1 MAVLSHGHSIGLT
14 LEAGRSKVLAALV
27 AVVPLIGQ
35 AFALCFH
42 SNSELLADL
51 SNHALGLV
59 GDHNGQLGC
68 GGHHDGA
75 LSGSLLGLDQIG
87 SVDRDTIKV
96 ISGGEI
102 SGNGIVV
109 RVENVLEQHGGL
121 LLAINLSQII
131 HEAVAQLNSRS
142 ALVASAQSNV
152 ERVVQIGGRLGAQSV
167 AIVLGSHVSIDL
179 ICLILGTLIVQGI
192 LGVGAGADCGQVG
205 VGQAGQNPTIAAGSD
220 LQRLQILVVRIVEGV
235 EPLGIANIISVG
247 EAVSVLVAVISDPS
261 HNICPVIGKVVIV
274 TVGDHI
280 QRGVAAALA
289 LPQVVTPVVVS
300 ATLHRNLVDNGGGNA
315 ISIVVV
321 VGTAGSEYIEEL
333 VRIGNSLVS
342 CQHLL
347 CSHQVAVQVGRT
359 GRHILNGL
367 QTVLDNVLVVLLGQ
381 EGQFHC
387 HIVVVLNSNQT
398 QLDIMTLQNQR
409 LNQVNDGIVGV
420 RISAVYAVI
429 LCDTGTQGQDDV
441 HIILGMVLDGDGGIV
456 FGSTDQSLG
465 SVLTIFG
472 KIANNIDCAF
482 FSTQGLQTQ
491 QVVVQSF
498 HTSGACG
505 VLHSFGGV
513 LGQIVGQFVGVIVED
528 LAPTRIIHNRISSS
542 VGVVSIIGA
551 LPDSQLNGCD
561 DITAGQIRCI
571 FDTCCDCRLDHIRHG
586 DIGIGVGD
594 NRTQLFCYFYRE
606 YVFNSLVGVNILVFS
621 ANAAVSTINNL
632 KVAFA
637 ENIFTGIFPA
647 LCDVIIQKNEV
658 LRNCGIVG
666 VVTDFI
672 SGSGE
677 MKNISILYIYFEV
690 ILNVNN
696 FEGNVFAETDIAI
709 GSDKFGQLVGTN
721 LHIGEGQ
728 LAVGVNGSHFDG
740 VAISIHQRKGCAGQR
755 IAVLVDLLDHDV
767 RAVNHGVSN
776 TGNGEHNGL
785 AFIAFAVNGI
795 QGCGQV
801 GIDGISTGF
810 LCLLRQLQ
818 LVGQRSSLFNGH
830 IIAKGPDELLGILTV
845 AVVVIQEEICFTISA
860 ELVRSG
866 SAFLGLDLRG
876 GIGNT
881 AADHGDGSRIL
892 NKFKVALVRTVV
904 TNVIFYIGACCA
916 GVQDLIFDG
925 IKEGQITRV
934 VVDGVLAAHHAHK
947 VITNL
952 IIFQPGGFVTGF
964 RSLADCDCIAVE
976 AQTGERNILAVYILQ
991 QGGDRLTD
999 GSLHLTIDH
1008 QRVILCALIVQSVC
1022 SIDSSNG
1029 VGSTL
1034 KFGNSNSFCN
1044 LNVFGSLDGI
1054 APRFNFLLV
1063 SSPEIAIVLF
1073 DRSKDIVVL
1082 IGSDPTFNIAP
1093 VILPRC
1099 DIINF
1104 ASFILNIECTGDY
1117 IALVC
1122 IGVGVT
1128 SIQPILVAG
1137 HIVALLIMSTGNGRR
1152 ITGLIVEP
1160 IGQTGGNYDHML
1172 AIGRNIF
1179 VGSQHIASGDQ
1190 RAFHVDAVVD
1200 SFCAFQGSG
1209 NDIFHISR
1217 HSGIG
1222 ITFSNQGFVCSL
1234 SDCIIF
1240 HRFGVDLVRT
1250 VIVSAGKTIVSNR
1263 VAGNSIDHLGQFQ
1276 NGLFFGGVSEADH
1289 TDLDLGGSAVNC
1301 DQHLVNH
1308 VHNII
1313 VVAGRTVT
1321 DNKYDIGTEVYFLTG
1336 DGQGDIHHVVFQLAC
1351 DFVDTVRTNGCFCR
1365 FICKSGQADTG
1376 ADCDRQH
1383 KRKQS
1388 LHFVCHVFI
1397 LLSNI

>member
-1 MAVLSHGHSIGLT
+1 M
-14 LEAGRSKVLAALV
+14 
-27 AVVPLIGQ
+27 
-35 AFALCFH
+35 
-42 SNSELLADL
+42 
-51 SNHALGLV
+51 
-59 GDHNGQLGC
+59 
-68 GGHHDGA
+68 
-75 LSGSLLGLDQIG
+75 
-87 SVDRDTIKV
+87 
-96 ISGGEI
+96 
-102 SGNGIVV
+102 
-109 RVENVLEQHGGL
+109 
-121 LLAINLSQII
+121 
-131 HEAVAQLNSRS
+131 AQLD
-142 ALVASAQSNV
+142 
-152 ERVVQIGGRLGAQSV
+152 GGRTGVLGTLLDVLGTVLVVGSFGANCV
-167 AIVLGSHVSIDL
+167 AIVLFFHCLIDL
-179 ICLILGTLIVQGI
+179 ICLILGALIVQSV
-192 LGVGAGADCGQVG
+192 LGVGAGADCGQAG
-205 VGQAGQNPTIAAGSD
+205 VGQAGQCPAKAAGSD
-220 LQRLQILVVRIVEGV
+220 LQCLQVRTVVSIEGV
-235 EPLGIANIISVG
+235 EPLGVGNIINVG
-247 EAVSVLVAVISDPS
+247 EAVSVLVAVSLDPIF
-261 HNICPVIGKVVIV
+261 NVCPILGKVVFIAS
-274 TVGDHI
+274 GDHI
-280 QRGVAAALA
+280 QRGMAAALA

-300 ATLHRNLVDNGGGNA
+300 ATLHRNLVDDGGGNA
-315 ISIVVV
+315 FGVVEV
-321 VGTAGSEYIEEL
+321 VGTAGGEHIEEL
-333 VRIGNSLVS
+333 VLIGNSLVI

-347 CSHQVAVQVGRT
+347 CSHQVAVQVGGT

-367 QTVLDNVLVVLLGQ
+367 QASLDLSLVVVLGQ
-381 EGQFHC
+381 DGQFHC

-398 QLDIMTLQNQR
+398 QLDIMTLQDQGFH
-409 LNQVNDGIVGV
+409 QVDDGIVGV
-420 RISAVYAVI
+420 GVT
-429 LCDTGTQGQDDV
+429 LCVVSIVLCNTSTQRQDDIHIVLGAV
-441 HIILGMVLDGDGGIV
+441 HNGDGGIV
-456 FGSTDQSLG
+456 LGSTDEGLG
-465 SVLTIFG
+465 SVLAVLCN
-472 KIANNIDCAF
+472 IANGVDFAF
-482 FSTQGLQTQ
+482 ISAHGSQVYQVSIQSINTSST
-491 QVVVQSF
+491 
-498 HTSGACG
+498 CG
-505 VLHSFGGV
+505 VIDSLSGV
-513 LGQIVGQFVGVIVED
+513 LRQIVGQFVGIIVED
-528 LAPTRIIHNRISSS
+528 LAPLGIIRYRIGGISVSVADI
-542 VGVVSIIGA
+542 VGV

-561 DITAGQIRCI
+561 DIAAGQILCI
-571 FDTCCDCRLDHIRHG
+571 FNIGSDCRSNHILHS
-586 DIGIGVGD
+586 DIGIGVSDDSAELACILGED
-594 NRTQLFCYFYRE
+594 SFQLVIPIGSFVY
-606 YVFNSLVGVNILVFS
+606 G
-621 ANAAVSTINNL
+621 ANGAVSAVNNFEITL
-632 KVAFA
+632 A
-637 ENIFTGIFPA
+637 ENIFAGVFPISC
-647 LCDVIIQKNEV
+647 LICIQQNEG
-658 LRNCGIVG
+658 LGDCGIEC
-666 VVTDFI
+666 VVADFV
-672 SGSGE
+672 SSAGE
-677 MKNISILYIYFEV
+677 MQHIVLDNIYFKV

-709 GSDKFGQLVGTN
+709 GSDDFGQLVGAN
-721 LHIGEGQ
+721 FHIREGQ
-728 LAVGVNGSHFDG
+728 LALGIDGSHFDG
-740 VAISIHQRKGCAGQR
+740 VAVSIHQHKGCTGQR
-755 IAVLVDLLDHDV
+755 LAGLVDLLDHDV
-767 RAVNHGVSN
+767 SAVNHGVSN
-776 TGNGEHNGL
+776 TGNGENNGL
-785 AFIAFAVNGI
+785 AFLAVTVDGI
-795 QGCGQV
+795 QGCRQV

-810 LCLLRQLQ
+810 LCLFRQLQ

-830 IIAKGPDELLGILTV
+830 IITKSPDELLGILTV
-845 AVVVIQEEICFTISA
+845 AVVVIQEEIFFAFSA

-881 AADHGDGSRIL
+881 TANHGDGSGIL
-892 NKFKVALVRTVV
+892 NKLKVALVRTVV
-904 TNVIFYIGACCA
+904 TNVVFYIRACCT
-916 GVQDLIFDG
+916 GVQNLIFDG

-934 VVDGVLAAHHAHK
+934 VVDGVIAAHHTHE
-947 VITNL
+947 VITDL
-952 IIFQPGGFVTGF
+952 VGLQPSGFVTGF
-964 RSLADCDCIAVE
+964 RILADCDCIAVE

-999 GSLHLTIDH
+999 GSLHLTVDH

-1082 IGSDPTFNIAP
+1082 IGSDPSFNIAP

-1104 ASFILNIECTGDY
+1104 ASFIHNIECTGDY
-1117 IALVC
+1117 IARVC

-1172 AIGRNIF
+1172 TIGRNIF

-1190 RAFHVDAVVD
+1190 GAFHVDAVVD

-1209 NDIFHISR
+1209 NDIFHILR